1 MKNLAKTLT
10 LAVAAA
16 ALAIACSPKPAPE
29 PPPPPAATPTPTVVT
44 LEPTPAPTPKPA
56 PRTAEEDIKA
66 MSLDRVSSY
75 LKPAFFD
82 YDKADLRADARDVLA
97 ANAAWLKSHSTVAFT
112 IEGHCDERGT
122 AQYNLA
128 LGDRRANAAKEY
140 LVSLGIDAGRIKT
153 VSYGKERPFATQHD
167 EDCFCR
173 ASTCFSTAEMWRW
186 SWSMSLPLTQPAAA
200 ARRPAAARVRS
211 AVTVFTSR

>member
-1 MKNLAKTLT
+1 MKNLVKTGA

-16 ALAIACSPKPAPE
+16 ALVLACSPKPKPE
-29 PPPPPAATPTPTVVT
+29 PVPPPPATPTPTVVR
-44 LEPTPAPTPKPA
+44 LEPTPAPTPMPA
-56 PRTAEEDIKA
+56 PRSEEEDIKA

-82 YDKADLRADARDVLA
+82 FDKYDIRPDARDVLA
-97 ANAAWLKSHSTVAFT
+97 ANATWLKAHPGVLFT

-140 LVSLGIDAGRIKT
+140 LVSLGIDAGRMKT
-153 VSYGKERPFATQHD
+153 ISYGKERPFATGHD
-167 EDCFCR
+167 EESWAKNRR
-173 ASTCFSTAEMWRW
+173 AHFVVTAK
-186 SWSMSLPLTQPAAA
+186 
-200 ARRPAAARVRS
+200 
-211 AVTVFTSR
+211 

>member
-1 MKNLAKTLT
+1 MKNLVKTLT
-10 LAVAAA
+10 LTVAAA
-16 ALAIACSPKPAPE
+16 ALAVACSPKPKPE
-29 PPPPPAATPTPTVVT
+29 PPQPPAATPTPTVVT

-56 PRTAEEDIKA
+56 PRTQDEDIKA
-66 MSLDRVSSY
+66 MSLVTVSSY
-75 LKPAFFD
+75 LKPAFFE

-97 ANAAWLKSHSTVAFT
+97 VNATWLKAHPSVLFT

-140 LVSLGIDAGRIKT
+140 LVSLGIDAGRVKT

-167 EDCFCR
+167 EDSWAKNRR
-173 ASTCFSTAEMWRW
+173 AHFVVTAK
-186 SWSMSLPLTQPAAA
+186 
-200 ARRPAAARVRS
+200 
-211 AVTVFTSR
+211 